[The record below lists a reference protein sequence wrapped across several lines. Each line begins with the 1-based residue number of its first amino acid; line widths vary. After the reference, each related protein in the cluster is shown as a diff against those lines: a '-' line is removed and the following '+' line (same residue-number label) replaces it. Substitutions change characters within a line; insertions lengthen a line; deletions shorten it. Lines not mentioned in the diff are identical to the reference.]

1 MNNYPQDLEKS
12 TNYIKMKKIINT
24 ENAPSPVGPYNQA
37 VLANG
42 FLFLSGQIAINPT
55 TKQLVTNDIK
65 KETRQVMTNILAVLQ
80 EAGANFTN
88 VVKVSI
94 FMSDMAYYNDINE
107 VYAEYFYA
115 SQAPARE
122 AVAVKTLPKNVNV
135 EISVTA
141 VLS

>member
-1 MNNYPQDLEKS
+1 
-12 TNYIKMKKIINT
+12 MKQIINT

-37 VLANG
+37 ILANG

-55 TKQLVTNDIK
+55 TKQLVIDDIR
-65 KETRQVMTNILAVLQ
+65 KETRQVMTNIMAVLH
-80 EAGANFTN
+80 EAGADFTN
-88 VVKVSI
+88 VVKVTI
-94 FMSDMAYYNDINE
+94 FMSDMGYYNDINE
-107 VYAEYFYA
+107 VYAEYFDE

-141 VLS
+141 VL

>member
-1 MNNYPQDLEKS
+1 
-12 TNYIKMKKIINT
+12 MKQIINT

-37 VLANG
+37 ILANG

-55 TKQLVTNDIK
+55 TKQLVIDDIR
-65 KETRQVMTNILAVLQ
+65 KETRQVMTNIMAVLH
-80 EAGANFTN
+80 EAGADFTN
-88 VVKVSI
+88 VVKVTI
-94 FMSDMAYYNDINE
+94 LMSDMGYYNDINE
-107 VYAEYFYA
+107 VYAEYFDE

-141 VLS
+141 VL

>member
-1 MNNYPQDLEKS
+1 
-12 TNYIKMKKIINT
+12 MKKIINT

-37 VLANG
+37 VLANS

-55 TKQLVTNDIK
+55 TKQLVTDDIK

-107 VYAEYFYA
+107 VYAEYFDA